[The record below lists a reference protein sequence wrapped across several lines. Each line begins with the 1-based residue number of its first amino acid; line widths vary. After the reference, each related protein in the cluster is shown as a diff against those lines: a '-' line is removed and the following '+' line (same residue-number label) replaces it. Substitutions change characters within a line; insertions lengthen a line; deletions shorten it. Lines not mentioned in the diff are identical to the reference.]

1 MYKKK
6 LYIAIGISGQGK
18 STVANQMEMEDSSIV
33 RVSSDEIREELLG
46 ADYVYQ
52 PSDNR
57 RVFQVMNKKVKE
69 TLKEGYSVFYDA
81 TNLRKDFRE
90 DLIHEMLPYTDRIVA
105 LYFPVDIEKAQ
116 ERNAKRTKRMVPSDV
131 IARMGHSIELP
142 EYAEGYDEITTIL
155 Q

>member
-18 STVANQMEMEDSSIV
+18 STVASQMEMENSSIV

-57 RVFQVMNKKVKE
+57 RVFQVMNEKVKE
-69 TLKEGYSVFYDA
+69 ALKEGYSVFYDA
-81 TNLRKDFRE
+81 TNLRKNYRK
-90 DLIHEMLPYTDRIVA
+90 DLIEEMLPYTDRVVA
-105 LYFPVDIEKAQ
+105 LVFPVDIEKAQ
-116 ERNAKRTKRMVPSDV
+116 ARNAQRTKGIVPKEV
-131 IARMGHSIELP
+131 ISRMGHSMELP
-142 EYAEGYDEITTIL
+142 EYTEGFDEITTIM

>member
-1 MYKKK
+1 
-6 LYIAIGISGQGK
+6 
-18 STVANQMEMEDSSIV
+18 
-33 RVSSDEIREELLG
+33 
-46 ADYVYQ
+46 
-52 PSDNR
+52 
-57 RVFQVMNKKVKE
+57 
-69 TLKEGYSVFYDA
+69 
-81 TNLRKDFRE
+81 
-90 DLIHEMLPYTDRIVA
+90 MLPYTDRIVA